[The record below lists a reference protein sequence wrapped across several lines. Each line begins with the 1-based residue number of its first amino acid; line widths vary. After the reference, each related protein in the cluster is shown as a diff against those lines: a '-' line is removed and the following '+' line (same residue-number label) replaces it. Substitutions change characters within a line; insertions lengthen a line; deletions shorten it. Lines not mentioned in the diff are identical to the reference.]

1 MDPLILFNE
10 SNVPDDIIKMGIL
23 RKGKRAR
30 KRFFVLHQDSYNGP
44 ARLEC
49 FDNEKRYRCHAAP
62 KLSIPLKTCFNINKK
77 VDSKLKFC
85 IAMYT
90 IDDYLLLGCEN
101 ELDQDAWLHTLLE
114 VLMNTKMTGLSDD
127 LRRANFEYVWQVK
140 VLKNRGLTEK
150 VSKLAGLFRFCLNTC
165 SVYFYKLNTD
175 EEFFEFPLV
184 YISNY
189 GHQGNL
195 FFLRV
200 GRSAVTGPGELWMNT
215 EDVVDA
221 GSMHETMKI
230 ILEDNHEQRQRNMPI
245 EPRGLRSDSQ
255 NSTRSN
261 SISVTTTLP
270 PEALMHSDLR
280 SRAISEN
287 EKTLQKRCR
296 PRMKIKA
303 IVDAIANPT
312 KVLRSHLNYLQHRSH
327 SGVSSKLEYLANLNC
342 YSCGAPPSYSRSASH
357 SPSVLHNRSGYHG
370 SALATSPVIGLSND
384 SFGSISNSS
393 DFDHFANGLRY
404 SHRQH
409 VGNPSL
415 ELISRS
421 TIVEESSGGS
431 GTDCVPFCKTS
442 KGILELNDENSFR
455 PARTLITHCVD
466 VHSSPDCVE
475 SFRRMTLDS
484 GCVDPVSPRRDADA
498 MSSSYSSEQIS
509 DYIPMAPGTTTALS
523 NAVTDSWRLED
534 IRPTIGPDLV
544 TAVPPLRAYSCGSKP
559 TVRNY
564 GSVKQ
569 PSWMRKLQHFSFN
582 DERKR
587 AHSFG
592 NWKSAKLMS
601 LRKHSAQQGSDL
613 GESGGLRQ
621 RSGSFGSDRSS
632 GNSFKH
638 QLPGRI
644 FDSKFSSGSEDLV
657 EIDFGAFPYGRSNS
671 GSFGSGDSLNRSRA
685 SSAGTASIYRQ
696 SWSPKIEQISEQELS
711 PSAKLIQDLI
721 FTRRCRPSLER
732 LAEYVPMSPPV
743 ANVNDD
749 TVSGKGSTSMFSS
762 AEGDH
767 VDVNDVEEDDDE
779 TDIMRVTRE
788 KKGLGSFRIRP
799 VSDEI
804 TFSPDIDSSLDILQG
819 VDRMMHSDI
828 SSFGRGNSAAN
839 ATTVPLAAASLEQ
852 RLRFQRPMSSCK
864 WSAAPRCSIRRRH
877 SIGDPC
883 GSIYEEL
890 KRRKK
895 ERFFHSDMNFI
906 TKFPLSECC
915 KSISL
920 LKRIGRRSLPA
931 DFSFQ
936 CFSRSPYSSH
946 ADKSRLKMVTTHTSN
961 NSNNGNTNNI
971 NNAEDDYLMLE
982 PVSQFNVGTVVQ
994 RLFFLISMS
1003 AIHRALF
1010 LWSCIMAFVIIAVM
1024 RLDGRISWHWSA
1036 VFTPLWILD
1045 LVALFYTL
1053 LSCVRQVHLLRACSL
1068 GFAQIASDGYCKRRN
1083 VSFLLVILFKLCF
1096 LSLLSVKLEQQQHQ
1110 HSAVGKFSTGESIKF
1125 WHVMLPFWASVS
1137 IALAEITYRLYHI
1150 YKCEM

>member
-49 FDNEKRYRCHAAP
+49 FDNEKRYRCHAVP

-90 IDDYLLLGCEN
+90 VDDYLLLGCEN

-230 ILEDNHEQRQRNMPI
+230 ILEENHEQRQRNMPI

-287 EKTLQKRCR
+287 EKTLQ
-296 PRMKIKA
+296 
-303 IVDAIANPT
+303 N
-312 KVLRSHLNYLQHRSH
+312 LRSHLNYLQHRSH

-475 SFRRMTLDS
+475 TFRRMTLDS

-509 DYIPMAPGTTTALS
+509 DYTPMAPGTTTALS

-613 GESGGLRQ
+613 GDSGGLRQ

-749 TVSGKGSTSMFSS
+749 TVSGKGSTSMFGS

-767 VDVNDVEEDDDE
+767 VDVNDVDEDDDE

-804 TFSPDIDSSLDILQG
+804 TFSPDVDSSMDILQG

-946 ADKSRLKMVTTHTSN
+946 ADKSRLKMVTTHNSN
-961 NSNNGNTNNI
+961 NSNSGNTNTI

-982 PVSQFNVGTVVQ
+982 PVSQFNLGTVVQ

-1024 RLDGRISWHWSA
+1024 RLDGRISWHWSV

-1053 LSCVRQVHLLRACSL
+1053 LSCVRQVHLLRACSI

>member
-127 LRRANFEYVWQVK
+127 LRRTNFEYVWQVK

-150 VSKLAGLFRFCLNTC
+150 VSQLAGLFRFCLNTC

-296 PRMKIKA
+296 RRMKIKA

-327 SGVSSKLEYLANLNC
+327 SGVGSKLEYLANLNC

-393 DFDHFANGLRY
+393 DFEHFANGLRY

-484 GCVDPVSPRRDADA
+484 GCVDPVSPRRA
-498 MSSSYSSEQIS
+498 
-509 DYIPMAPGTTTALS
+509 G
-523 NAVTDSWRLED
+523 TDSWRLED

-544 TAVPPLRAYSCGSKP
+544 TAVPPSRAYSCGSKP

-569 PSWMRKLQHFSFN
+569 PSWMKKLQHFSFN

-592 NWKSAKLMS
+592 NWKSA
-601 LRKHSAQQGSDL
+601 
-613 GESGGLRQ
+613 
-621 RSGSFGSDRSS
+621 
-632 GNSFKH
+632 
-638 QLPGRI
+638 
-644 FDSKFSSGSEDLV
+644 SGSEDLV

-743 ANVNDD
+743 ANVNDG
-749 TVSGKGSTSMFSS
+749 TVSCKASTSMFGS
-762 AEGDH
+762 ADGDD

-779 TDIMRVTRE
+779 SDIMKVTRE
-788 KKGLGSFRIRP
+788 KAGLGSFRIRP

-804 TFSPDIDSSLDILQG
+804 TFSPDVDSSLDILQG
-819 VDRMMHSDI
+819 VDRMHSDI
-828 SSFGRGNSAAN
+828 SSFGRGNSTDN
-839 ATTVPLAAASLEQ
+839 VTTDPLSAAASLEQ
-852 RLRFQRPMSSCK
+852 RLRFQRPTM
-864 WSAAPRCSIRRRH
+864 
-877 SIGDPC
+877 
-883 GSIYEEL
+883 
-890 KRRKK
+890 KK
-895 ERFFHSDMNFI
+895 EPFLHSDMNFI

-936 CFSRSPYSSH
+936 CFSRAPYPY
-946 ADKSRLKMVTTHTSN
+946 ADKSRPKMVTTHNSN

-982 PVSQFNVGTVVQ
+982 PYL
-994 RLFFLISMS
+994 LFRSDHLISMT
-1003 AIHRALF
+1003 AIHRAVF
-1010 LWSCIMAFVIIAVM
+1010 VWSCIMTFVIIAVM
-1024 RLDGRISWHWSA
+1024 RLDGRISWHWSV

-1053 LSCVRQVHLLRACSL
+1053 LSCVRQVHLLRACSI

-1137 IALAEITYRLYHI
+1137 IALAEITYRLYHT
-1150 YKCEM
+1150 YQCEM

>member
-127 LRRANFEYVWQVK
+127 LRRTNFEYVWQVK

-296 PRMKIKA
+296 RRMKIKA

-327 SGVSSKLEYLANLNC
+327 SGAGSKLEYLANLNC

-393 DFDHFANGLRY
+393 DFEHFANGLRY

-475 SFRRMTLDS
+475 SFRRMTLDN
-484 GCVDPVSPRRDADA
+484 ADA

-509 DYIPMAPGTTTALS
+509 DYTPMAPGTTSALS
-523 NAVTDSWRLED
+523 NAGTDSWRLED

-544 TAVPPLRAYSCGSKP
+544 TAVPPSRAYSCGSKP

-569 PSWMRKLQHFSFN
+569 PSWMKKLQHFSFN

-721 FTRRCRPSLER
+721 FTRRCRPSLE
-732 LAEYVPMSPPV
+732 P
-743 ANVNDD
+743 
-749 TVSGKGSTSMFSS
+749 STSMFGS
-762 AEGDH
+762 ADGDD
-767 VDVNDVEEDDDE
+767 VDVNDVEEGDDE
-779 TDIMRVTRE
+779 SDIMKVTRE
-788 KKGLGSFRIRP
+788 KAGLGSFRIRP

-804 TFSPDIDSSLDILQG
+804 TFSPDVDSSLDILQG
-819 VDRMMHSDI
+819 VDRMHSDI
-828 SSFGRGNSAAN
+828 SSFGRGNSTAN
-839 ATTVPLAAASLEQ
+839 VTTNPLSAAASLEQ
-852 RLRFQRPMSSCK
+852 RLRFQRPTMSCK
-864 WSAAPRCSIRRRH
+864 WSTTAGCCVDRMRRRH

-895 ERFFHSDMNFI
+895 EPFLHSDMNFI

-936 CFSRSPYSSH
+936 CFSRAPYPY
-946 ADKSRLKMVTTHTSN
+946 ADKSRPKMVTTHNSN

-982 PVSQFNVGTVVQ
+982 PYL
-994 RLFFLISMS
+994 LFRSDHLISMT
-1003 AIHRALF
+1003 AIHRAVF
-1010 LWSCIMAFVIIAVM
+1010 VWSCIMTFVIIAVM
-1024 RLDGRISWHWSA
+1024 RLDGRISWHWSV

-1053 LSCVRQVHLLRACSL
+1053 LSCVRQVHLLRACSI

-1137 IALAEITYRLYHI
+1137 IALAEITYRLYHT
-1150 YKCEM
+1150 YQCEM

>member
-85 IAMYT
+85 IVMYT
-90 IDDYLLLGCEN
+90 VDDYLLLGCEN

-127 LRRANFEYVWQVK
+127 LRRTNFEYVWQVK

-175 EEFFEFPLV
+175 EEFFEFPV
-184 YISNY
+184 KAKFINYIHFS
-189 GHQGNL
+189 
-195 FFLRV
+195 
-200 GRSAVTGPGELWMNT
+200 VTGPGELWMNT

-287 EKTLQKRCR
+287 EKTLQ
-296 PRMKIKA
+296 
-303 IVDAIANPT
+303 N
-312 KVLRSHLNYLQHRSH
+312 LRSHLNYLQHRSH
-327 SGVSSKLEYLANLNC
+327 SGAGSKLEYLANLNC

-393 DFDHFANGLRY
+393 DFEHFANGLRY

-431 GTDCVPFCKTS
+431 GTDCVPFCKSS

-509 DYIPMAPGTTTALS
+509 DYTPMAPGTTSVLS
-523 NAVTDSWRLED
+523 NAGTDSWRLED

-544 TAVPPLRAYSCGSKP
+544 TAVPPSRAYSCGSKP

-613 GESGGLRQ
+613 GESGCLRQ

-732 LAEYVPMSPPV
+732 LAEYVPMSPPL
-743 ANVNDD
+743 ANVNDG
-749 TVSGKGSTSMFSS
+749 TVSCKASTSMFGS
-762 AEGDH
+762 AEGDDD
-767 VDVNDVEEDDDE
+767 DVNDVEDDDDDE
-779 TDIMRVTRE
+779 TGIMRVTRE
-788 KKGLGSFRIRP
+788 KTGLGSFRIRP

-804 TFSPDIDSSLDILQG
+804 TFSPDVDSSLDILQG
-819 VDRMMHSDI
+819 VDRMHSDI
-828 SSFGRGNSAAN
+828 CSFSRGNSTAN
-839 ATTVPLAAASLEQ
+839 ATILEPLSAAASLEQ
-852 RLRFQRPMSSCK
+852 RLRFQRPTMS
-864 WSAAPRCSIRRRH
+864 CSRIRRRH

-895 ERFFHSDMNFI
+895 ERFLHSDINFI

-936 CFSRSPYSSH
+936 CLSRVPYPH
-946 ADKSRLKMVTTHTSN
+946 ADKSRPKMVTTHNSN
-961 NSNNGNTNNI
+961 SSNNGNSNNI
-971 NNAEDDYLMLE
+971 NDPEDDYLMLE
-982 PVSQFNVGTVVQ
+982 PIQ
-994 RLFFLISMS
+994 RLYFLISMT
-1003 AIHRALF
+1003 AIHRAVF
-1010 LWSCIMAFVIIAVM
+1010 VWSCIMTFAIIAVM
-1024 RLDGRISWHWSA
+1024 RLDGRISWHWSV

-1053 LSCVRQVHLLRACSL
+1053 LSCVRQVHLLRACSI
-1068 GFAQIASDGYCKRRN
+1068 GFAQIANDGYCKRRN

-1110 HSAVGKFSTGESIKF
+1110 HSAAGKFSTGESIKF
-1125 WHVMLPFWASVS
+1125 WHVMLPFWASLS
-1137 IALAEITYRLYHI
+1137 IALAEITCRLYHT
-1150 YKCEM
+1150 YQCEM

>member
-1 MDPLILFNE
+1 
-10 SNVPDDIIKMGIL
+10 
-23 RKGKRAR
+23 
-30 KRFFVLHQDSYNGP
+30 
-44 ARLEC
+44 
-49 FDNEKRYRCHAAP
+49 
-62 KLSIPLKTCFNINKK
+62 
-77 VDSKLKFC
+77 
-85 IAMYT
+85 
-90 IDDYLLLGCEN
+90 
-101 ELDQDAWLHTLLE
+101 
-114 VLMNTKMTGLSDD
+114 
-127 LRRANFEYVWQVK
+127 
-140 VLKNRGLTEK
+140 
-150 VSKLAGLFRFCLNTC
+150 
-165 SVYFYKLNTD
+165 
-175 EEFFEFPLV
+175 
-184 YISNY
+184 
-189 GHQGNL
+189 
-195 FFLRV
+195 
-200 GRSAVTGPGELWMNT
+200 
-215 EDVVDA
+215 
-221 GSMHETMKI
+221 
-230 ILEDNHEQRQRNMPI
+230 
-245 EPRGLRSDSQ
+245 
-255 NSTRSN
+255 
-261 SISVTTTLP
+261 
-270 PEALMHSDLR
+270 
-280 SRAISEN
+280 
-287 EKTLQKRCR
+287 
-296 PRMKIKA
+296 
-303 IVDAIANPT
+303 
-312 KVLRSHLNYLQHRSH
+312 
-327 SGVSSKLEYLANLNC
+327 
-342 YSCGAPPSYSRSASH
+342 
-357 SPSVLHNRSGYHG
+357 
-370 SALATSPVIGLSND
+370 
-384 SFGSISNSS
+384 
-393 DFDHFANGLRY
+393 
-404 SHRQH
+404 
-409 VGNPSL
+409 
-415 ELISRS
+415 
-421 TIVEESSGGS
+421 
-431 GTDCVPFCKTS
+431 
-442 KGILELNDENSFR
+442 
-455 PARTLITHCVD
+455 
-466 VHSSPDCVE
+466 
-475 SFRRMTLDS
+475 
-484 GCVDPVSPRRDADA
+484 
-498 MSSSYSSEQIS
+498 
-509 DYIPMAPGTTTALS
+509 
-523 NAVTDSWRLED
+523 
-534 IRPTIGPDLV
+534 
-544 TAVPPLRAYSCGSKP
+544 
-559 TVRNY
+559 
-564 GSVKQ
+564 
-569 PSWMRKLQHFSFN
+569 
-582 DERKR
+582 
-587 AHSFG
+587 
-592 NWKSAKLMS
+592 
-601 LRKHSAQQGSDL
+601 
-613 GESGGLRQ
+613 
-621 RSGSFGSDRSS
+621 
-632 GNSFKH
+632 
-638 QLPGRI
+638 
-644 FDSKFSSGSEDLV
+644 
-657 EIDFGAFPYGRSNS
+657 
-671 GSFGSGDSLNRSRA
+671 
-685 SSAGTASIYRQ
+685 
-696 SWSPKIEQISEQELS
+696 
-711 PSAKLIQDLI
+711 
-721 FTRRCRPSLER
+721 
-732 LAEYVPMSPPV
+732 
-743 ANVNDD
+743 
-749 TVSGKGSTSMFSS
+749 MFSS

>member
-85 IAMYT
+85 IVMYT
-90 IDDYLLLGCEN
+90 VDDYLLLGCEN

-127 LRRANFEYVWQVK
+127 LRRTNFEYVWQVK

-287 EKTLQKRCR
+287 EKTLQ
-296 PRMKIKA
+296 
-303 IVDAIANPT
+303 N
-312 KVLRSHLNYLQHRSH
+312 LRSHLNYLQHRSH
-327 SGVSSKLEYLANLNC
+327 SGAGSKLEYLANLNC

-393 DFDHFANGLRY
+393 DFEHFANGLRY

-431 GTDCVPFCKTS
+431 GTDCVPFCKSS

-509 DYIPMAPGTTTALS
+509 DYTPMAPGTTSVLS
-523 NAVTDSWRLED
+523 NAGTDSWRLED

-544 TAVPPLRAYSCGSKP
+544 TAVPPSRAYSCGSKP

-613 GESGGLRQ
+613 GESGCLRQ

-732 LAEYVPMSPPV
+732 LAEYVPMSPPL
-743 ANVNDD
+743 ANVNDG
-749 TVSGKGSTSMFSS
+749 TVSCKASTSMFGS
-762 AEGDH
+762 AEGDDD
-767 VDVNDVEEDDDE
+767 DVNDVEDDDDDE
-779 TDIMRVTRE
+779 TGIMRVTRE
-788 KKGLGSFRIRP
+788 KTGLGSFRIRP

-804 TFSPDIDSSLDILQG
+804 TFSPDVDSSLDILQG
-819 VDRMMHSDI
+819 VDRMHSDI
-828 SSFGRGNSAAN
+828 CSFSRGNSTAN
-839 ATTVPLAAASLEQ
+839 ATILEPLSAAASLEQ
-852 RLRFQRPMSSCK
+852 RLRFQRPTMS
-864 WSAAPRCSIRRRH
+864 CSRIRRRH

-895 ERFFHSDMNFI
+895 ERFLHSDINFI

-936 CFSRSPYSSH
+936 CLSRVPYPH
-946 ADKSRLKMVTTHTSN
+946 ADKSRPKMVTTHNSN
-961 NSNNGNTNNI
+961 SSNNGNSNNI
-971 NNAEDDYLMLE
+971 NDPEDDYLMLE
-982 PVSQFNVGTVVQ
+982 PVSQ
-994 RLFFLISMS
+994 
-1003 AIHRALF
+1003 
-1010 LWSCIMAFVIIAVM
+1010 
-1024 RLDGRISWHWSA
+1024 
-1036 VFTPLWILD
+1036 
-1045 LVALFYTL
+1045 
-1053 LSCVRQVHLLRACSL
+1053 
-1068 GFAQIASDGYCKRRN
+1068 
-1083 VSFLLVILFKLCF
+1083 
-1096 LSLLSVKLEQQQHQ
+1096 
-1110 HSAVGKFSTGESIKF
+1110 
-1125 WHVMLPFWASVS
+1125 
-1137 IALAEITYRLYHI
+1137 
-1150 YKCEM
+1150 

>member
-127 LRRANFEYVWQVK
+127 LRRTNFEYVWQVK

-245 EPRGLRSDSQ
+245 EPRGLS
-255 NSTRSN
+255 
-261 SISVTTTLP
+261 
-270 PEALMHSDLR
+270 
-280 SRAISEN
+280 
-287 EKTLQKRCR
+287 
-296 PRMKIKA
+296 
-303 IVDAIANPT
+303 
-312 KVLRSHLNYLQHRSH
+312 LRSHLNYLQHRSH
-327 SGVSSKLEYLANLNC
+327 SGAGSKLEYLANLNC

-393 DFDHFANGLRY
+393 DFEHFANGLRY

-509 DYIPMAPGTTTALS
+509 DYTPMAPGTTSALS
-523 NAVTDSWRLED
+523 NAGTDSWRLED

-544 TAVPPLRAYSCGSKP
+544 TAVPPSRAYSCGSKP

-569 PSWMRKLQHFSFN
+569 PSWMKKLQHFSFN

-721 FTRRCRPSLER
+721 FTRRRWN
-732 LAEYVPMSPPV
+732 
-743 ANVNDD
+743 ANVNDG
-749 TVSGKGSTSMFSS
+749 TVSCKASTSMFGS
-762 AEGDH
+762 ADGDD
-767 VDVNDVEEDDDE
+767 VDVNDVEEGDDE
-779 TDIMRVTRE
+779 SDIMKVTRE
-788 KKGLGSFRIRP
+788 KAGLGSFRIRP

-804 TFSPDIDSSLDILQG
+804 TFSPDVDSSLDILQG
-819 VDRMMHSDI
+819 VDRMHSDI
-828 SSFGRGNSAAN
+828 SSFGRGNSTAN
-839 ATTVPLAAASLEQ
+839 VTTNPLSAAASLEQ
-852 RLRFQRPMSSCK
+852 RLRFQRPTMSCK
-864 WSAAPRCSIRRRH
+864 WSTTAGCCVDRMRRRH

-895 ERFFHSDMNFI
+895 EPFLHSDMNFI

-936 CFSRSPYSSH
+936 CFSRAPYPY
-946 ADKSRLKMVTTHTSN
+946 ADKSRPKMVTTHNSN

-982 PVSQFNVGTVVQ
+982 PYL
-994 RLFFLISMS
+994 LFRSDHLISMT
-1003 AIHRALF
+1003 AIHRAVF
-1010 LWSCIMAFVIIAVM
+1010 VWSCIMTFVIIAVM
-1024 RLDGRISWHWSA
+1024 RLDGRISWHWSV

-1053 LSCVRQVHLLRACSL
+1053 LSCVRQVHLLRACSI

-1137 IALAEITYRLYHI
+1137 IALAEITYRLYHT
-1150 YKCEM
+1150 YQCEM

>member
-49 FDNEKRYRCHAAP
+49 FDNEK
-62 KLSIPLKTCFNINKK
+62 L
-77 VDSKLKFC
+77 
-85 IAMYT
+85 
-90 IDDYLLLGCEN
+90 
-101 ELDQDAWLHTLLE
+101 
-114 VLMNTKMTGLSDD
+114 
-127 LRRANFEYVWQVK
+127 
-140 VLKNRGLTEK
+140 
-150 VSKLAGLFRFCLNTC
+150 
-165 SVYFYKLNTD
+165 
-175 EEFFEFPLV
+175 
-184 YISNY
+184 
-189 GHQGNL
+189 
-195 FFLRV
+195 
-200 GRSAVTGPGELWMNT
+200 
-215 EDVVDA
+215 
-221 GSMHETMKI
+221 
-230 ILEDNHEQRQRNMPI
+230 
-245 EPRGLRSDSQ
+245 
-255 NSTRSN
+255 
-261 SISVTTTLP
+261 
-270 PEALMHSDLR
+270 
-280 SRAISEN
+280 
-287 EKTLQKRCR
+287 
-296 PRMKIKA
+296 
-303 IVDAIANPT
+303 
-312 KVLRSHLNYLQHRSH
+312 
-327 SGVSSKLEYLANLNC
+327 
-342 YSCGAPPSYSRSASH
+342 
-357 SPSVLHNRSGYHG
+357 
-370 SALATSPVIGLSND
+370 IGLSND

-393 DFDHFANGLRY
+393 DFEHFANGLRY

-509 DYIPMAPGTTTALS
+509 DYTPMAPGTTSALS
-523 NAVTDSWRLED
+523 NAGTDSWRLED

-544 TAVPPLRAYSCGSKP
+544 TAVPPSRAYSCGSKP

-569 PSWMRKLQHFSFN
+569 PSWMKKLQHFSFN

-743 ANVNDD
+743 ANVNDG
-749 TVSGKGSTSMFSS
+749 TVSCKASTSMFGS
-762 AEGDH
+762 ADGDD

-779 TDIMRVTRE
+779 SDIMKVTRE
-788 KKGLGSFRIRP
+788 KAGL
-799 VSDEI
+799 
-804 TFSPDIDSSLDILQG
+804 G
-819 VDRMMHSDI
+819 VDRMHSDI
-828 SSFGRGNSAAN
+828 SSFGRGNSTDN
-839 ATTVPLAAASLEQ
+839 VTTDPLSAAASLEQ
-852 RLRFQRPMSSCK
+852 RLRFQRPTMSCK
-864 WSAAPRCSIRRRH
+864 WTATAGCCVDRMRRRH

-895 ERFFHSDMNFI
+895 EPFLHSDMNFI

-936 CFSRSPYSSH
+936 CFSRAPYPY
-946 ADKSRLKMVTTHTSN
+946 ADKSRPKMVTTHNSN

-982 PVSQFNVGTVVQ
+982 PYL
-994 RLFFLISMS
+994 LFRSDHLISMT
-1003 AIHRALF
+1003 AIHRAVF
-1010 LWSCIMAFVIIAVM
+1010 VWSCIMTFVIIAVM
-1024 RLDGRISWHWSA
+1024 RLDGRISWHWSV

-1053 LSCVRQVHLLRACSL
+1053 LSCVRQVHLLRACSI

-1137 IALAEITYRLYHI
+1137 IALAEITYRLYHT
-1150 YKCEM
+1150 YQCEM

>member
-90 IDDYLLLGCEN
+90 VDDYLLLGCEN

-287 EKTLQKRCR
+287 EKTLQ
-296 PRMKIKA
+296 
-303 IVDAIANPT
+303 N
-312 KVLRSHLNYLQHRSH
+312 LRSHLNYLQHRSH

-509 DYIPMAPGTTTALS
+509 DYTPMAPGTTTALS

-592 NWKSAKLMS
+592 NWKSA
-601 LRKHSAQQGSDL
+601 
-613 GESGGLRQ
+613 
-621 RSGSFGSDRSS
+621 
-632 GNSFKH
+632 
-638 QLPGRI
+638 
-644 FDSKFSSGSEDLV
+644 
-657 EIDFGAFPYGRSNS
+657 
-671 GSFGSGDSLNRSRA
+671 
-685 SSAGTASIYRQ
+685 
-696 SWSPKIEQISEQELS
+696 
-711 PSAKLIQDLI
+711 
-721 FTRRCRPSLER
+721 
-732 LAEYVPMSPPV
+732 
-743 ANVNDD
+743 
-749 TVSGKGSTSMFSS
+749 
-762 AEGDH
+762 
-767 VDVNDVEEDDDE
+767 
-779 TDIMRVTRE
+779 
-788 KKGLGSFRIRP
+788 
-799 VSDEI
+799 
-804 TFSPDIDSSLDILQG
+804 
-819 VDRMMHSDI
+819 
-828 SSFGRGNSAAN
+828 
-839 ATTVPLAAASLEQ
+839 
-852 RLRFQRPMSSCK
+852 
-864 WSAAPRCSIRRRH
+864 
-877 SIGDPC
+877 
-883 GSIYEEL
+883 
-890 KRRKK
+890 
-895 ERFFHSDMNFI
+895 
-906 TKFPLSECC
+906 
-915 KSISL
+915 
-920 LKRIGRRSLPA
+920 
-931 DFSFQ
+931 
-936 CFSRSPYSSH
+936 
-946 ADKSRLKMVTTHTSN
+946 
-961 NSNNGNTNNI
+961 
-971 NNAEDDYLMLE
+971 
-982 PVSQFNVGTVVQ
+982 
-994 RLFFLISMS
+994 
-1003 AIHRALF
+1003 
-1010 LWSCIMAFVIIAVM
+1010 
-1024 RLDGRISWHWSA
+1024 
-1036 VFTPLWILD
+1036 
-1045 LVALFYTL
+1045 
-1053 LSCVRQVHLLRACSL
+1053 
-1068 GFAQIASDGYCKRRN
+1068 
-1083 VSFLLVILFKLCF
+1083 
-1096 LSLLSVKLEQQQHQ
+1096 
-1110 HSAVGKFSTGESIKF
+1110 
-1125 WHVMLPFWASVS
+1125 
-1137 IALAEITYRLYHI
+1137 
-1150 YKCEM
+1150 

>member
-127 LRRANFEYVWQVK
+127 LRRTNFEYVWQVK

-287 EKTLQKRCR
+287 EKTLQ
-296 PRMKIKA
+296 
-303 IVDAIANPT
+303 N
-312 KVLRSHLNYLQHRSH
+312 LRSHLNYLQHRSH
-327 SGVSSKLEYLANLNC
+327 SGAGSKLEYLANLNC

-393 DFDHFANGLRY
+393 DFEHFANGLRY

-509 DYIPMAPGTTTALS
+509 DYTPMAPGTTSALS
-523 NAVTDSWRLED
+523 NAGTDSWRLED

-544 TAVPPLRAYSCGSKP
+544 TAVPPSRAYSCGSKP

-569 PSWMRKLQHFSFN
+569 PSWMKKLQHFSFN

-743 ANVNDD
+743 ANVNDG
-749 TVSGKGSTSMFSS
+749 TVSCKASTSMFGS
-762 AEGDH
+762 ADGDD
-767 VDVNDVEEDDDE
+767 VDVNDVEEGDDE
-779 TDIMRVTRE
+779 SDIMKVTRE
-788 KKGLGSFRIRP
+788 KAGLGSFRIRP

-804 TFSPDIDSSLDILQG
+804 TFSPDVDSSLDILQG
-819 VDRMMHSDI
+819 VDRMHSDI
-828 SSFGRGNSAAN
+828 SSFGRGNSTAN
-839 ATTVPLAAASLEQ
+839 VTTNPLSAAASLEQ
-852 RLRFQRPMSSCK
+852 RLRFQRPTMSCK
-864 WSAAPRCSIRRRH
+864 WSTTAGCCVDRMRRRH

-895 ERFFHSDMNFI
+895 EPFLHSDMNFI

-936 CFSRSPYSSH
+936 Y
-946 ADKSRLKMVTTHTSN
+946 
-961 NSNNGNTNNI
+961 
-971 NNAEDDYLMLE
+971 DYLMLE
-982 PVSQFNVGTVVQ
+982 PYL
-994 RLFFLISMS
+994 LFRSDHLISMT
-1003 AIHRALF
+1003 AIHRAVF
-1010 LWSCIMAFVIIAVM
+1010 VWSCIMTFVIIAVM
-1024 RLDGRISWHWSA
+1024 RLDGRISWHWSV

-1053 LSCVRQVHLLRACSL
+1053 LSCVRQVHLLRACSI

-1137 IALAEITYRLYHI
+1137 IALAEITYRLYHT
-1150 YKCEM
+1150 YQCEM

>member
-127 LRRANFEYVWQVK
+127 LRRTNFEYVWQVK

-287 EKTLQKRCR
+287 EKTLQ
-296 PRMKIKA
+296 
-303 IVDAIANPT
+303 N
-312 KVLRSHLNYLQHRSH
+312 LRSHLNYLQHRSH
-327 SGVSSKLEYLANLNC
+327 SGAGSKLEYLANLNC

-393 DFDHFANGLRY
+393 DFEHFANGLRY

-509 DYIPMAPGTTTALS
+509 DYTPMAPGTTSALS
-523 NAVTDSWRLED
+523 NAGTDSWRLED

-544 TAVPPLRAYSCGSKP
+544 TAVPPSRAYSCGSKP

-569 PSWMRKLQHFSFN
+569 PSWMKKLQHFSFN

-743 ANVNDD
+743 ANVNDG
-749 TVSGKGSTSMFSS
+749 TVSCKASTSMFGS
-762 AEGDH
+762 ADGDD
-767 VDVNDVEEDDDE
+767 VDVNDVEEGDDE
-779 TDIMRVTRE
+779 SDIMKVTRE
-788 KKGLGSFRIRP
+788 KAGLGSFRIRP

-804 TFSPDIDSSLDILQG
+804 TFSPDVDSSLDILQG
-819 VDRMMHSDI
+819 VDRMHSDI
-828 SSFGRGNSAAN
+828 SSFGRGNSTAN
-839 ATTVPLAAASLEQ
+839 VTTNPLSAAASLEQ
-852 RLRFQRPMSSCK
+852 RLRFQRPTMSCK
-864 WSAAPRCSIRRRH
+864 WSTTAGCCVDRMRRRH

-895 ERFFHSDMNFI
+895 EPFLHSDMNFI

-936 CFSRSPYSSH
+936 CFSRAPYPY
-946 ADKSRLKMVTTHTSN
+946 ADKSRPKM
-961 NSNNGNTNNI
+961 
-971 NNAEDDYLMLE
+971 YL
-982 PVSQFNVGTVVQ
+982 
-994 RLFFLISMS
+994 LFRSDHLISMT
-1003 AIHRALF
+1003 AIHRAVF
-1010 LWSCIMAFVIIAVM
+1010 VWSCIMTFVIIAVM
-1024 RLDGRISWHWSA
+1024 RLDGRISWHWSV

-1053 LSCVRQVHLLRACSL
+1053 LSCVRQVHLLRACSI

-1137 IALAEITYRLYHI
+1137 IALAEITYRLYHT
-1150 YKCEM
+1150 YQCEM

>member
-127 LRRANFEYVWQVK
+127 LRRTNFEYVWQVK

-221 GSMHETMKI
+221 GKFLKTI
-230 ILEDNHEQRQRNMPI
+230 TNNV
-245 EPRGLRSDSQ
+245 
-255 NSTRSN
+255 
-261 SISVTTTLP
+261 SVTCP
-270 PEALMHSDLR
+270 
-280 SRAISEN
+280 
-287 EKTLQKRCR
+287 
-296 PRMKIKA
+296 
-303 IVDAIANPT
+303 
-312 KVLRSHLNYLQHRSH
+312 LNLHRSH
-327 SGVSSKLEYLANLNC
+327 SGAGSKLEYLANLNC

-393 DFDHFANGLRY
+393 DFEHFANGLRY

-509 DYIPMAPGTTTALS
+509 DYTPMAPGTTSALS
-523 NAVTDSWRLED
+523 NAGTDSWRLED

-544 TAVPPLRAYSCGSKP
+544 TAVPPSRAYSCGSKP

-569 PSWMRKLQHFSFN
+569 PSWMKKLQHFSFN

-743 ANVNDD
+743 ANVNDG
-749 TVSGKGSTSMFSS
+749 TVSCKASTSMFGS
-762 AEGDH
+762 ADGDD
-767 VDVNDVEEDDDE
+767 VDVNDVEEGDDE
-779 TDIMRVTRE
+779 SDIMKVTRE
-788 KKGLGSFRIRP
+788 KAGLGSFRIRP

-804 TFSPDIDSSLDILQG
+804 TFSPDVDSSLDILQG
-819 VDRMMHSDI
+819 VDRMHSDI
-828 SSFGRGNSAAN
+828 SSFGRGNSTAN
-839 ATTVPLAAASLEQ
+839 VTTNPLSAAASLEQ
-852 RLRFQRPMSSCK
+852 RLRFQRPTMSCK
-864 WSAAPRCSIRRRH
+864 WSTTAGCCVDRMRRRH

-895 ERFFHSDMNFI
+895 EPFLHSDMNFI

-936 CFSRSPYSSH
+936 CFSRAPYPY
-946 ADKSRLKMVTTHTSN
+946 ADKSRPKMVTTHNSN

-982 PVSQFNVGTVVQ
+982 PYL
-994 RLFFLISMS
+994 LFRSDHLISMT
-1003 AIHRALF
+1003 AIHRAVF
-1010 LWSCIMAFVIIAVM
+1010 VWSCIMTFVIIAVM
-1024 RLDGRISWHWSA
+1024 RLDGRISWHWSV

-1053 LSCVRQVHLLRACSL
+1053 LSCVRQVHLLRACSI

-1137 IALAEITYRLYHI
+1137 IALAEITYRLYHT
-1150 YKCEM
+1150 YQCEM

>member
-127 LRRANFEYVWQVK
+127 LRRTNFEYVWQVK

-287 EKTLQKRCR
+287 EKTLQ
-296 PRMKIKA
+296 
-303 IVDAIANPT
+303 N
-312 KVLRSHLNYLQHRSH
+312 LRSHLNYLQHRSH
-327 SGVSSKLEYLANLNC
+327 SGAGSKLEYLANLNC

-393 DFDHFANGLRY
+393 DFEHFANGLRY

-509 DYIPMAPGTTTALS
+509 DYTPMAPGTTSALS
-523 NAVTDSWRLED
+523 NAGTDSWRLED

-544 TAVPPLRAYSCGSKP
+544 TAVPPSRAYSCGSKP

-569 PSWMRKLQHFSFN
+569 PSWMKKLQHFSFN

-721 FTRRCRPSLER
+721 FTRRCRPSLE
-732 LAEYVPMSPPV
+732 LSCKA
-743 ANVNDD
+743 
-749 TVSGKGSTSMFSS
+749 STSMFGS
-762 AEGDH
+762 ADGDD
-767 VDVNDVEEDDDE
+767 VDVNDVEEGDDE
-779 TDIMRVTRE
+779 SDIMKVTRE
-788 KKGLGSFRIRP
+788 KAGLGSFRIRP

-804 TFSPDIDSSLDILQG
+804 TFSPDVDSSLDILQG
-819 VDRMMHSDI
+819 VDRMHSDI
-828 SSFGRGNSAAN
+828 SSFGRGNSTAN
-839 ATTVPLAAASLEQ
+839 VTTNPLSAAASLEQ
-852 RLRFQRPMSSCK
+852 RLRFQRPTMSCK
-864 WSAAPRCSIRRRH
+864 WSTTAGCCVDRMRRRH

-895 ERFFHSDMNFI
+895 EPFLHSDMNFI

-936 CFSRSPYSSH
+936 CFSRAPYPY
-946 ADKSRLKMVTTHTSN
+946 ADKSRPKMVTTHNSN

-982 PVSQFNVGTVVQ
+982 PYL
-994 RLFFLISMS
+994 LFRSDHLISMT
-1003 AIHRALF
+1003 AIHRAVF
-1010 LWSCIMAFVIIAVM
+1010 VWSCIMTFVIIAVM
-1024 RLDGRISWHWSA
+1024 RLDGRISWHWSV

-1053 LSCVRQVHLLRACSL
+1053 LSCVRQVHLLRACSI

-1137 IALAEITYRLYHI
+1137 IALAEITYRLYHT
-1150 YKCEM
+1150 YQCEM

>member
-114 VLMNTKMTGLSDD
+114 VLMNTKMT
-127 LRRANFEYVWQVK
+127 EYVWQVK

-287 EKTLQKRCR
+287 EKTLQ
-296 PRMKIKA
+296 
-303 IVDAIANPT
+303 N
-312 KVLRSHLNYLQHRSH
+312 LRSHLNYLQHRSH

-484 GCVDPVSPRRDADA
+484 GCVDPVSPRR
-498 MSSSYSSEQIS
+498 
-509 DYIPMAPGTTTALS
+509 
-523 NAVTDSWRLED
+523 AVTDSWRLED

-592 NWKSAKLMS
+592 NWKSA
-601 LRKHSAQQGSDL
+601 
-613 GESGGLRQ
+613 
-621 RSGSFGSDRSS
+621 
-632 GNSFKH
+632 
-638 QLPGRI
+638 
-644 FDSKFSSGSEDLV
+644 SGSEDLV

-936 CFSRSPYSSH
+936 
-946 ADKSRLKMVTTHTSN
+946 
-961 NSNNGNTNNI
+961 
-971 NNAEDDYLMLE
+971 
-982 PVSQFNVGTVVQ
+982 FNVGTVVQ

>member
-287 EKTLQKRCR
+287 EKTLQ
-296 PRMKIKA
+296 
-303 IVDAIANPT
+303 N
-312 KVLRSHLNYLQHRSH
+312 LRSHLNYLQHRSH

-442 KGILELNDENSFR
+442 KGVLELNDENSFR

-509 DYIPMAPGTTTALS
+509 DYTPMAPGTTTALS

-936 CFSRSPYSSH
+936 CFSISPYSSH
-946 ADKSRLKMVTTHTSN
+946 ADKSRLKMVTTHTN
-961 NSNNGNTNNI
+961 
-971 NNAEDDYLMLE
+971 
-982 PVSQFNVGTVVQ
+982 
-994 RLFFLISMS
+994 
-1003 AIHRALF
+1003 
-1010 LWSCIMAFVIIAVM
+1010 
-1024 RLDGRISWHWSA
+1024 GRISWHWSA

-1068 GFAQIASDGYCKRRN
+1068 AL
-1083 VSFLLVILFKLCF
+1083 LLVTAVCKAGTAATSTLCSWKIFHRGINQILARDATILGFSEYC
-1096 LSLLSVKLEQQQHQ
+1096 
-1110 HSAVGKFSTGESIKF
+1110 VG
-1125 WHVMLPFWASVS
+1125 
-1137 IALAEITYRLYHI
+1137 
-1150 YKCEM
+1150 

>member
-114 VLMNTKMTGLSDD
+114 VLMNTKMT
-127 LRRANFEYVWQVK
+127 EYVWQVK

-150 VSKLAGLFRFCLNTC
+150 VSQLAGLFRFCLNTC

-287 EKTLQKRCR
+287 EKTLQ
-296 PRMKIKA
+296 
-303 IVDAIANPT
+303 N
-312 KVLRSHLNYLQHRSH
+312 LRSHLNYLQHRSH
-327 SGVSSKLEYLANLNC
+327 SGVGSKLEYLANLNC

-393 DFDHFANGLRY
+393 DFEHFANGLRY

-509 DYIPMAPGTTTALS
+509 DYTPMAPGTTSALS
-523 NAVTDSWRLED
+523 NAGTDSWRLED

-544 TAVPPLRAYSCGSKP
+544 TAVPPSRAYSCGSKP

-569 PSWMRKLQHFSFN
+569 PSWMKKLQHFSFN

-743 ANVNDD
+743 ANVNDG
-749 TVSGKGSTSMFSS
+749 TVSCKASTSMFGS
-762 AEGDH
+762 ADGDD

-779 TDIMRVTRE
+779 SDIMKVTRE
-788 KKGLGSFRIRP
+788 KAGLGSFRIRP

-804 TFSPDIDSSLDILQG
+804 TFSPDVDSSLDILQG
-819 VDRMMHSDI
+819 VDRMHSDI
-828 SSFGRGNSAAN
+828 SSFGRGNSTDN
-839 ATTVPLAAASLEQ
+839 VTTDPLSAAASLEQ
-852 RLRFQRPMSSCK
+852 RLRFQRPTMSCK
-864 WSAAPRCSIRRRH
+864 WTATAGCCVDRMRRRH

-895 ERFFHSDMNFI
+895 EPFLHSDMNFI

-936 CFSRSPYSSH
+936 CFSRAPYPY
-946 ADKSRLKMVTTHTSN
+946 ADKSRPKMVTTHNSN

-982 PVSQFNVGTVVQ
+982 PYL
-994 RLFFLISMS
+994 LFRSDHLISMT
-1003 AIHRALF
+1003 AIHRAVF
-1010 LWSCIMAFVIIAVM
+1010 VWSCIMTFVIIAVM
-1024 RLDGRISWHWSA
+1024 RLDGRISWHWSV

-1053 LSCVRQVHLLRACSL
+1053 LSCVRQVHLLRACSI

-1137 IALAEITYRLYHI
+1137 IALAEITYRLYHT
-1150 YKCEM
+1150 YQCEM

>member
-127 LRRANFEYVWQVK
+127 LRRTNFEYVWQVK

-287 EKTLQKRCR
+287 EKTLQ
-296 PRMKIKA
+296 
-303 IVDAIANPT
+303 N
-312 KVLRSHLNYLQHRSH
+312 LRSHLNYLQHRSH
-327 SGVSSKLEYLANLNC
+327 SGAGSKLEYLANLNC

-393 DFDHFANGLRY
+393 DFEHFANGLRY

-509 DYIPMAPGTTTALS
+509 DYTPMAPGTTSALS
-523 NAVTDSWRLED
+523 NAGTDSWRLED

-544 TAVPPLRAYSCGSKP
+544 TAVPPSRAYSCGSKP

-569 PSWMRKLQHFSFN
+569 PSWMKKLQHFSFN

-743 ANVNDD
+743 ANVNDG
-749 TVSGKGSTSMFSS
+749 TVSCKASTSMFGS
-762 AEGDH
+762 ADGDD
-767 VDVNDVEEDDDE
+767 VDVNDVEEGDDE
-779 TDIMRVTRE
+779 SDIMKVTRE
-788 KKGLGSFRIRP
+788 KAGLGSFRIRP

-804 TFSPDIDSSLDILQG
+804 TFSPDVDSSLDILQG
-819 VDRMMHSDI
+819 VDRMHSDI
-828 SSFGRGNSAAN
+828 SSFGRGNSTAN
-839 ATTVPLAAASLEQ
+839 VTTNPLSAAASLEQ
-852 RLRFQRPMSSCK
+852 RLRFQRPTMSCK
-864 WSAAPRCSIRRRH
+864 WSTTAGCCVDRMRRRH

-895 ERFFHSDMNFI
+895 EPFLHSDMNFI

-936 CFSRSPYSSH
+936 CFSRAPYPY
-946 ADKSRLKMVTTHTSN
+946 ADKSRPKMVTTHNSN

-982 PVSQFNVGTVVQ
+982 PYL
-994 RLFFLISMS
+994 LFRSDHLISMT
-1003 AIHRALF
+1003 AIHRAVF
-1010 LWSCIMAFVIIAVM
+1010 VWSCIMTFVIIAVM
-1024 RLDGRISWHWSA
+1024 RLDGRISWHWSV

-1053 LSCVRQVHLLRACSL
+1053 LSCVRQVHLLRACSI

-1137 IALAEITYRLYHI
+1137 IALAEITYRLYHT
-1150 YKCEM
+1150 YQCEM